1 MGEPNW
7 IARKPGGLH
16 TSVHRGL
23 AVPINFVVNRLGGA
37 TKALVHQP
45 DALSIWFIK
54 SIDKKG
60 VAA

>member
-1 MGEPNW
+1 M
-7 IARKPGGLH
+7 H

-23 AVPINFVVNRLGGA
+23 AAPIIFVVNRLCGA
-37 TKALVHQP
+37 TKALVHQT